1 MYGPE
6 YVWILNPDADNI
18 DEWVRLANLQAQK
31 NQSGVPTCTR
41 EQFEVVVNRTF
52 LLAKTGLRRDDNTKT
67 DSGFV
72 RKFFW
77 LEFKHRLQD

>member
-18 DEWVRLANLQAQK
+18 DEWVRLAKRAEK

-52 LLAKTGLRRDDNTKT
+52 ILAKTGLRTDDNTKT
-67 DSGFV
+67 DSGLV
-72 RKFFW
+72 RKF
-77 LEFKHRLQD
+77 L

>member
-72 RKFFW
+72 RKFF
-77 LEFKHRLQD
+77 